1 MLNLLQV
8 QNTCERLA
16 VRHWPQQEVSVY
28 TVTKDCIATY
38 LPRRARFRKPGTDTM
53 DMIGDH
59 LAVTSWRWKLCFS
72 TLRDHFFF
80 IFRVQTHNP
89 QSLRR
94 QLQGPAL
101 WKNNKKQCGRAASWQ
116 NPTTSYLCIQ
126 KTLQCHKSGTQPVGT
141 MILIPQGE
149 ASARGVPGASLHWA
163 LKIIFYSTRLVT
175 EDLSSHAEPIREVR
189 TRKPRREAENKF
201 KIKTIICIYVFFNI

>member
-28 TVTKDCIATY
+28 AVTKDCIATY

-59 LAVTSWRWKLCFS
+59 LAVTSWRWKLGFS

-80 IFRVQTHNP
+80 IFREQTHNP

-126 KTLQCHKSGTQPVGT
+126 KTLQCHTRAKRSQSGRWFWFHKERQ
-141 MILIPQGE
+141 
-149 ASARGVPGASLHWA
+149 VPEESLERHFTGHW
-163 LKIIFYSTRLVT
+163 R
-175 EDLSSHAEPIREVR
+175 
-189 TRKPRREAENKF
+189 
-201 KIKTIICIYVFFNI
+201 